1 MLWLLSLQPRDEAL
15 SCLRPA
21 DYDMQPSNPI
31 PAQIG
36 FACADRQ
43 ASARRFRPPFELPK
57 IQGMLA
63 ILRRAR

>member
-1 MLWLLSLQPRDEAL
+1 MLWLLSLRPRDEAL

-21 DYDMQPSNPI
+21 DYDMQPSKPI

-43 ASARRFRPPFELPK
+43 AS
-57 IQGMLA
+57 LA
-63 ILRRAR
+63 VSGHPSNYRESRECLLS